1 MHKYLWMIA
10 LIILN
15 GCMVGPDYK
24 RPRNHIPDEWVPQPV
39 VEEVE
44 VTDEAPFTEWWEI
57 FGDPLLTCYINL
69 AAVYNNDVLV
79 AEANFRQARA
89 IRMVTAA
96 PFFPQLAADF
106 NGTRTSFSKN
116 GPLFSILPPT
126 STATS
131 RPDNTATGANS
142 QFVAQVP
149 QLQNL
154 FNATLDLTWEI
165 DLFGK
170 TRRNIQSATARMQAL
185 CEQRNAQLITVIA
198 EVARNYIEIRSNQE
212 KLSLT
217 NENIE
222 LVESSAE
229 IIRNRFKAGLSNQLD
244 LERIEAE
251 LAQIRATIPAIEAS
265 LFSGIYALSVL
276 TGNLPET
283 LLEEMLPFKDLPQI
297 PSELAIGIRSDILRR
312 RPDIRQA
319 ERQLAAA
326 TADIGVAVASFFP
339 TITLF
344 GDEGFQSLKFSNLF
358 SGRSNTW
365 SYGGDVN
372 LPIFQGG
379 KLVGNLHATQAAQC
393 AAAFT
398 YKQTVLVAL
407 QEAEGAFTAFMQD
420 LRTTKQLE
428 DSVGRNEH
436 IVKLSNERYVKGLA
450 NLTDLLDSERQL
462 ISIQQNALDAK
473 TSALLDLIKLY
484 KALGGGWDSCRLGC
498 QE

>member
-1 MHKYLWMIA
+1 MKKYLWLA
-10 LIILN
+10 VLILLN

-24 RPRNHIPDEWVPQPV
+24 RPTNHIPDEWVPQPL
-39 VEEVE
+39 VEEVDIS
-44 VTDEAPFTEWWEI
+44 DEAPLTEWWEI
-57 FGDPLLTCYINL
+57 FCDPLLTCYINL
-69 AAVYNNDVLV
+69 AAIYNNDILV

-96 PFFPQLAADF
+96 PLFPQLSADF
-106 NGTRTSFSKN
+106 NGTRTYFSKN
-116 GPLFSILPPT
+116 GPLFEIEPPT
-126 STATS
+126 NGNPVNGPNA
-131 RPDNTATGANS
+131 
-142 QFVAQVP
+142 QFQVQIP

-170 TRRNIQSATARMQAL
+170 TRRNIQSATAQMQAL

-222 LVESSAE
+222 LIEKSAT
-229 IIRNRFKAGLSNQLD
+229 IIRNRVKAGLGSQLD

-251 LAQIRATIPAIEAS
+251 LAQIRATIPNIEAA
-265 LFSGIYALSVL
+265 LFKGIYALSVL

-283 LLEEMLPFKDLPQI
+283 LLEEMLPFQELPDI
-297 PSELAIGIRSDILRR
+297 PAEVAIGIRSDILRR

-319 ERQLAAA
+319 ERQLASA

-339 TITLF
+339 TVTLF
-344 GDEGFQSLKFSNLF
+344 GDEGFQSLRFSNLF
-358 SGRSNTW
+358 SGGSKTW
-365 SYGGDVN
+365 AFGGDVN

-393 AAAFT
+393 AAVFT
-398 YKQTVLVAL
+398 YRQTVLMAL
-407 QEAEGAFTAFMQD
+407 QEAEGAFSAFMQD
-420 LRTTKQLE
+420 LRTAKQLE
-428 DSVGRNEH
+428 DSVGRNER
-436 IVKLSNERYVKGLA
+436 IVNLSNERYVKGLA
-450 NLTDLLDSERQL
+450 SLTDLLDSERQL
-462 ISIQQNALDAK
+462 ISIQQNVLDAK

-498 QE
+498 D